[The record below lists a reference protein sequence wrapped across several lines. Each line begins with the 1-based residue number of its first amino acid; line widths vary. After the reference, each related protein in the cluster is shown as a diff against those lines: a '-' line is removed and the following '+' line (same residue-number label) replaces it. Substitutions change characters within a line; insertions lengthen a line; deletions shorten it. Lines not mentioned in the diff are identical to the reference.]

1 MDTDPE
7 NTIMRYY
14 FSMKDTILNYY
25 LATEL
30 IDFDHRKEWK
40 LMKTDDDQFIRIQVI
55 DRSSIEVLGPA
66 PRKEDLYDH
75 SGIYTRL
82 PDDADNMPFT
92 DSLLYRYGM

>member
-14 FSMKDTILNYY
+14 FSAKDTILNYY

-30 IDFDHRKEWK
+30 IDFDHRRKWK
-40 LMKTDDDQFIRIQVI
+40 LMKTDDDQFIRIQAI

-66 PRKEDLYDH
+66 SRKEDLYDR

-82 PDDADNMPFT
+82 PDDAGNKPFT

>member
-30 IDFDHRKEWK
+30 IDFNYRKEWK

-66 PRKEDLYDH
+66 PRKEDLYNH

-82 PDDADNMPFT
+82 PDKADNMPFT
-92 DSLLYRYGM
+92 DSLLYKYGM